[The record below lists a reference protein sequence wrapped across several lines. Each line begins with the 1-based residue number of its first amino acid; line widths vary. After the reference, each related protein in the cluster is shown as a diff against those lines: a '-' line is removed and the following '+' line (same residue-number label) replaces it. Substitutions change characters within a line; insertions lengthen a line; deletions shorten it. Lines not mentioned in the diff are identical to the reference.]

1 MAGKLSALLVWTV
14 CVLAII
20 SNGECASRQ
29 KRSVPQFA
37 LMIACAVGGNPLDYN
52 GYGCYCGFGGGGT
65 PVDAT
70 DRCCYNHDRCYSRM
84 KSSGKCDKETGDV
97 YIMVYQSSRAN
108 CGTNNP
114 QITCKR
120 SRRYGWLEKF
130 IIGQKTDCAEGLCK
144 CDRDAAICFKRNRN
158 TFAPSYID
166 YHKHT
171 TCLRQSWYELL
182 RQKEECD
189 RIMAG
194 KLLAL
199 LARTVCILAI
209 ISNADCAQRHK
220 RSVPQFGLMT
230 SCATG
235 ENPLEYNGYGCHC
248 GIGGG
253 GTSVD
258 GTDRCCYI
266 HDRCYDLLEST
277 GLCDDD
283 SNDVYIMLYQYSQSN
298 CDTAN
303 PQIKCKEAEKYDLL
317 QQLLVSQRT
326 ECAEELCRCDTEAAL
341 CFKRN
346 RNTFSQSFVNFDKE
360 KNCVD

>member
-20 SNGECASRQ
+20 SNGECATRQ

-97 YIMVYQSSRAN
+97 YIMVYQSSQAN

-158 TFAPSYID
+158 TFSPSYID

-171 TCLRQSWYELL
+171 TS
-182 RQKEECD
+182 
-189 RIMAG
+189 
-194 KLLAL
+194 
-199 LARTVCILAI
+199 
-209 ISNADCAQRHK
+209 DCAQRHK

-235 ENPLEYNGYGCHC
+235 ENPLDYNGYGCHC

-266 HDRCYDLLEST
+266 HDRCYDLLERT

-283 SNDVYIMLYQYSQSN
+283 SNDVYIMLYQYSASN

-317 QQLLVSQRT
+317 EQLLVFKRT
-326 ECAEELCRCDTEAAL
+326 ECAEELCRCDREAAL